1 MRSLIEFIDY
11 LKVHKRYSPR
21 TLALYSAYI
30 EDFYNLVS
38 LSDDE
43 DEFVSLQPN
52 TIRGFIASG
61 LDSGLSP
68 RTMNLKLSA
77 LSSYSNFLVKRGYI
91 KANPVKR
98 VHRPKQSKKLPEFYT
113 QSAMGNYFA
122 TEVDPENFFALRNRT
137 VIATLYSTG
146 LRRAE
151 LANLKIS
158 DWDVKRAVFRVV
170 GKGDKLREIPITNT
184 LHDELELYLEKF
196 KEIYPVSNNNNFFL
210 TDSGQPFYLSFVNKI
225 VTSELRG
232 VEGFTGKRSPHV
244 LRHSIATHLLN
255 NGADLNSIKEVLG
268 HSSLAATQV
277 YTHNSFEQLK
287 KVFLTAH
294 PRAKKGG

>member
-91 KANPVKR
+91 KANQVKR

-184 LHDELELYLEKF
+184 IHDELELYLEKF

>member
-1 MRSLIEFIDY
+1 MRTLSGFIDY
-11 LKVHKRYSPR
+11 LKVQKRYSPR
-21 TLALYSAYI
+21 TLDLYSKYI
-30 EDFYNLVS
+30 EDFYDFVS

-43 DEFVSLQPN
+43 DEFVPLQTN
-52 TIRGFIASG
+52 TVRGFVASG
-61 LDSGLSP
+61 LDSGLSA

-77 LSSYSNFLVKRGYI
+77 ISSYANFLVKKGLI
-91 KANPVKR
+91 VSNPVRR

-113 QSAMGNYFA
+113 QGAMENYF
-122 TEVDPENFFALRNRT
+122 EKKSDIEDFVALRDRT
-137 VIATLYSTG
+137 IVLTLYSTG

-158 DWDVKRAVFRVV
+158 DWDQGRSLFRVV
-170 GKGDKLREIPITNT
+170 GKGDKIREIPVPKT
-184 LHDELELYLEKF
+184 LSSELETYLSRLREN
-196 KEIYPVSNNNNFFL
+196 YPVGNKDNFFL
-210 TDSGQPFYLSFVNKI
+210 TDSGQPFYLSFVNK
-225 VTSELRG
+225 VVKRELGG
-232 VEGFTGKRSPHV
+232 VAGFTGKRSPHV

>member
-1 MRSLIEFIDY
+1 MRSLTEFIDY

-21 TLALYSAYI
+21 TQILYEEYI
-30 EDFYNLVS
+30 GNFYEFVS

-43 DEFVSLQPN
+43 NEFAALQPN
-52 TIRGFIASG
+52 IIRGFVASG

-77 LSSYSNFLVKRGYI
+77 LSSYSNFLVKKGYI
-91 KANPVKR
+91 TSNPVKR
-98 VHRPKQSKKLPEFYT
+98 VHRPKQLKKLPEFYT
-113 QSAMGNYFA
+113 QNAIENYFA
-122 TEVDPENFFALRNRT
+122 RETDPKDFFALRNRT
-137 VIATLYSTG
+137 IISTLYCTG

-158 DWDVKRAVFRVV
+158 DWDVKRSIFRIV
-170 GKGDKLREIPITNT
+170 GKGDKLREIPLPITLQEELT
-184 LHDELELYLEKF
+184 LYMNKF
-196 KEIYPVSNNNNFFL
+196 KEIYPVSNDSNFFL

-225 VTSELRG
+225 VTKELG
-232 VEGFTGKRSPHV
+232 GIEGFTGKRSPHV

-277 YTHNSFEQLK
+277 YTHNSFEQLR

>member
-91 KANPVKR
+91 KANPVKM

>member
-158 DWDVKRAVFRVV
+158 DWDVKRAVFRVI

>member
-1 MRSLIEFIDY
+1 MRELTEFIDY
-11 LKVHKRYSPR
+11 LKVHKRYSSR
-21 TLALYSAYI
+21 TLTLYSGYI
-30 EDFYNLVS
+30 GEFYDYAS

-43 DEFVSLQPN
+43 DVYVALHPN
-52 TIRGFIASG
+52 TIRGFVATG

-77 LSSYSNFLVKRGYI
+77 LSSYSNYLVKKGLI

-98 VHRPKQSKKLPEFYT
+98 VPRPKQSKKLPEFYT
-113 QSAMGNYFA
+113 QNAVENYFDK
-122 TEVDPENFFALRNRT
+122 EPDPEDFYALRNRT
-137 VIATLYSTG
+137 IVSMLYCTG

-151 LANLKIS
+151 LAHLKIS
-158 DWDVKRAVFRVV
+158 DWDVSRAVLRVV
-170 GKGDKLREIPITNT
+170 GKGDKQREIP
-184 LHDELELYLEKF
+184 LPESLQKELSIYLDKF
-196 KEIYPVSNNNNFFL
+196 REIYPVNNESNFFL

-225 VTSELRG
+225 VTKELRG

-255 NGADLNSIKEVLG
+255 NGADLNSIKEILG

>member
-225 VTSELRG
+225 VTGELRG

>member
-1 MRSLIEFIDY
+1 MRVIAEFIDY

-21 TLALYSAYI
+21 TLTLYSGYLG
-30 EDFYNLVS
+30 EFYEYAS
-38 LSDDE
+38 LPQDE
-43 DEFVSLQPN
+43 DEYEALQPN
-52 TIRGFIASG
+52 TIRGFVATG

-77 LSSYSNFLVKRGYI
+77 LSSYSNYLVKKGYI

-98 VHRPKQSKKLPEFYT
+98 VPRPKQSKKLPEFYT
-113 QSAMGNYFA
+113 QNAVEHYFKRE
-122 TEVDPENFFALRNRT
+122 TDPEDFFALRNRT
-137 VIATLYSTG
+137 IISTLYCTG

-158 DWDVKRAVFRVV
+158 DWDVKRAVIRVI
-170 GKGDKLREIPITNT
+170 GKGDKQREIPLPET
-184 LHDELELYLEKF
+184 LQEELALYLVKF
-196 KEIYPVSNNNNFFL
+196 KEIYPVGNHSNLFL

-225 VTSELRG
+225 VTKELRG